1 MVDRTRDAGTIAD
14 VQRRFPGPSSCRSAR
29 SIDLYQ
35 VADNRRVIN
44 WREAMIRPI
53 VVALA
58 LCVVSSAQSMPYV
71 PLQQPNS
78 SVIPVRQ
85 GCGLG
90 RQLVDGMCVSNTRL
104 RAAVRKCSSR
114 KMRMVNGRCE
124 PRATC
129 RRLWRGATCGPATC
143 GHSRHAAL
151 IGARRLSK
159 RDARAVRLRSPS
171 RRRS

>member
-1 MVDRTRDAGTIAD
+1 MEPATPARSRTFSGAFRAA
-14 VQRRFPGPSSCRSAR
+14 SSCRSAR

-44 WREAMIRPI
+44 WRGNNDQTRRRCARAVRCVLSTEYAVRPTS
-53 VVALA
+53 AA
-58 LCVVSSAQSMPYV
+58 EQFGDSSSPRMW
-71 PLQQPNS
+71 
-78 SVIPVRQ
+78 
-85 GCGLG
+85 LG
-90 RQLVDGMCVSNTRL
+90 TSTGRWHLVSNTRL

-159 RDARAVRLRSPS
+159 RDGTSLRD
-171 RRRS
+171 